1 NQTALI
7 LTANGK
13 LGEAEAALSAALLGG
28 AGRPQDWCVGLVLS
42 NLAALMTV
50 SGRLA
55 EAEVF
60 AQRSLSILEKSYPP
74 EDPVLLR
81 PLQILAAA
89 RFEQGK
95 TARAK
100 EAFNR
105 MRLIRC
111 VRPADCALVYG
122 LAGALLH
129 AEHKLSEA
137 ESEYLASIH
146 AWEEAGRGDSADA

>member
-1 NQTALI
+1 MTTFLATHRLAPCGSGVSSISVRLTGLLCLAAALRVGTAAAQDVSLHVAASPQCIELNQTALI
-7 LTANGK
+7 LTASGK

-89 RFEQGK
+89 R
-95 TARAK
+95 
-100 EAFNR
+100 
-105 MRLIRC
+105 
-111 VRPADCALVYG
+111 
-122 LAGALLH
+122 
-129 AEHKLSEA
+129 
-137 ESEYLASIH
+137 
-146 AWEEAGRGDSADA
+146 